1 MGNHMISLMSRGSG
15 GSHAYSAVNKG
26 THICVCSV
34 SPIGMATWLIIW
46 SSPSCQPV
54 CQHDEVAPRNRHGQE
69 GRIARMLNETRQK
82 VAMLGLLHLQFCDPT
97 AHWKVLSSG
106 LDQNVW
112 TS

>member
-1 MGNHMISLMSRGSG
+1 MKRHLD
-15 GSHAYSAVNKG
+15 AQPG
-26 THICVCSV
+26 TLPDAEGRCVS
-34 SPIGMATWLIIW
+34 
-46 SSPSCQPV
+46 
-54 CQHDEVAPRNRHGQE
+54 QE